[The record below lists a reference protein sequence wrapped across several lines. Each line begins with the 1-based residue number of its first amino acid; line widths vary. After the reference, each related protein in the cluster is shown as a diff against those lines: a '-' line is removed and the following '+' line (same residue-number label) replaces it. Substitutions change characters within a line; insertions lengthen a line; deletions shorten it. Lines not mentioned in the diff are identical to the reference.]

1 MSNGKIFIEREP
13 IMIKEKAYMAYY
25 IKGKIRGKD
34 VKISIV
40 PPMDG
45 DKKDMGGYTVFD
57 IVFGDSNKAELVIQ
71 PFSFTDNTGKTVEGA
86 KYLAQ
91 NVDAETGEV
100 FECNIKPQRNSDKAL
115 LNMLLKKGA

>member
-45 DKKDMGGYTVFD
+45 DRRDMGGYTVFD
-57 IVFGDSNKAELVIQ
+57 IVFGDSNTAELVVQ
-71 PFSFTDNTGKTVEGA
+71 PFSFTDNSGKTIEGER
-86 KYLAQ
+86 YLAQ
-91 NVDAETGEV
+91 NVDMDTGKV
-100 FECNIKPQRNSDKAL
+100 FECTIKPQRNSDKAL
-115 LNMLLKKGA
+115 LNMLLK